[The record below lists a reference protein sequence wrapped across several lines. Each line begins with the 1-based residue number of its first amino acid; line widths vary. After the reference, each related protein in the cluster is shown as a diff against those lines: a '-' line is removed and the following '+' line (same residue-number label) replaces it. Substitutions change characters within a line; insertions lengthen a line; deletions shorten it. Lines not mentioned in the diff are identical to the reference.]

1 MNKGK
6 ARDEELGDE
15 NSFFMYSAMPAL
27 EETKNWETAGTL
39 TTKAET
45 VQRRSGL
52 SVIAG
57 YSVVDTPRPTSRSG
71 GLWYPNMATR
81 SLPLGF
87 CRGSETTTRGRR
99 SRKRMETTILTRRF
113 VGFTDGGAG
122 GGQPGKGVAGGGR
135 LEGRIPLR
143 WPSRSRAR
151 PPCWPPPRRAWPRT
165 RRLPPHLPLQKR
177 EVGAVRC
184 ERRRKI
190 LGPKLLF
197 VCGLLNRRFRNRRR
211 SQCL

>member
-99 SRKRMETTILTRRF
+99 SRERMETTNVTRRF

-122 GGQPGKGVAGGGR
+122 GGQPGKGVAGGADPAALAVEEPRSPSVLAATTPR
-135 LEGRIPLR
+135 LAPHSPVASASAVAEE
-143 WPSRSRAR
+143 RSGG
-151 PPCWPPPRRAWPRT
+151 
-165 RRLPPHLPLQKR
+165 
-177 EVGAVRC
+177 GA
-184 ERRRKI
+184 
-190 LGPKLLF
+190 L
-197 VCGLLNRRFRNRRR
+197 
-211 SQCL
+211 